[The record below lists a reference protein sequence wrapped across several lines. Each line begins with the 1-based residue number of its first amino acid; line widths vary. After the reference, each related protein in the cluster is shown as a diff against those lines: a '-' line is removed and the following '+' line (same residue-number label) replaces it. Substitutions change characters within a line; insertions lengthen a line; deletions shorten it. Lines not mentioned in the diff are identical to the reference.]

1 MIQRYAQF
9 WLFKKES
16 RNYFSTTFYGFSRK
30 MFLILYFIH
39 WPNFFVWL
47 PLLLEILGNMHTAI
61 VCFPGFDVI
70 NFEIN
75 LTFLIKWLFYMTKN
89 SRQKFEYLENK
100 KSLGGEIR
108 SIFHY
113 FHRAFSGQNCLRP
126 ERAPLIAFCNTFS
139 GCYHCTSLSEYYI
152 INH

>member
-1 MIQRYAQF
+1 MLNSDYLKKSLGTISPPHFMVSQEKCFSCYI
-9 WLFKKES
+9 LFTDPIS
-16 RNYFSTTFYGFSRK
+16 LSDC
-30 MFLILYFIH
+30 LYFLRYWAICI
-39 WPNFFVWL
+39 
-47 PLLLEILGNMHTAI
+47 LLL
-61 VCFPGFDVI
+61 CFPGCDVV

-75 LTFLIKWLFYMTKN
+75 LTFLIKRLFYMTKN

-126 ERAPLIAFCNTFS
+126 ESAPLIAFCNTFS